1 MLHRMGE
8 AVLLDG
14 DLAYAVETFELAL
27 TNPLVK
33 AFKVKYPDVTVE
45 YNDLNST
52 ELYNRFIA
60 EIAAGSG
67 TIPISM

>member
-27 TNPLVK
+27 TMIRTP
-33 AFKVKYPDVTVE
+33 AIH
-45 YNDLNST
+45 
-52 ELYNRFIA
+52 R
-60 EIAAGSG
+60 GG
-67 TIPISM
+67 TSCTASA